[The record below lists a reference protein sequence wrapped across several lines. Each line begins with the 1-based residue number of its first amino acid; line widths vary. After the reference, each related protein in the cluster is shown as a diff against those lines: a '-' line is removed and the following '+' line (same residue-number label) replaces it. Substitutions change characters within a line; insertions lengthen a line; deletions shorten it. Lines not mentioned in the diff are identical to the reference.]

1 MAVEVTDGK
10 FTMPADDV
18 TVNATFKDTRTL
30 YDFVASGAA
39 AETLTKVSLNFQ
51 VNMGEGKEDRTNR
64 DFRGYK
70 DYAGTILPAE
80 CQVALGEEMKVDAQG
95 LIVSQNRYFAVYGL
109 HTGDKVTVI
118 YSGVPEGKQ
127 PAYSVGTSVDTNAK
141 IGENALVS
149 PTSAINSGDV
159 IEITK
164 AGSKN
169 YIIMSVFSGMR
180 IEKVYIQK
188 AALYNVTKA
197 ESITNGDIKL
207 SATTAAAGDEVTVTA
222 TPAEGYELEAIT
234 VKDADENEITVT
246 DGKFIMPA
254 KAVTVSATF
263 KKIVDYYLTGNMT
276 EWGPKADYKLT
287 LNTEAAPG
295 VVEYM
300 ITLDLATTDMFKI
313 ARSDDGTTIVAG
325 GWYPDGMENSYGE
338 HGEITE
344 TANYTV
350 YFRPNADGNADWF
363 YNVIYVVKNGP
374 ATGING
380 IDNNGV
386 AGEKDVYYNL
396 QGVRVANP
404 GKGVYIKNGKK
415 VLVK

>member
-1 MAVEVTDGK
+1 MAVPVTDGK
-10 FTMPADDV
+10 FIMPADDV

-30 YDFVASGAA
+30 FDFVASGAA
-39 AETLTKVSLNFQ
+39 AETLTKVNLNFQ

-109 HTGDKVTVI
+109 HTGDKVTII
-118 YSGVPEGKQ
+118 YSGVPEGSQ

-164 AGSKN
+164 AGTKN

-234 VKDADENEITVT
+234 VTGVNSDLAVIVT
-246 DGKFIMPA
+246 DGKFTMPA
-254 KAVTVSATF
+254 DDVTVNATF
-263 KKIVDYYLTGNMT
+263 KI
-276 EWGPKADYKLT
+276 
-287 LNTEAAPG
+287 
-295 VVEYM
+295 
-300 ITLDLATTDMFKI
+300 
-313 ARSDDGTTIVAG
+313 
-325 GWYPDGMENSYGE
+325 
-338 HGEITE
+338 
-344 TANYTV
+344 
-350 YFRPNADGNADWF
+350 
-363 YNVIYVVKNGP
+363 
-374 ATGING
+374 ATGINNIG
-380 IDNNGV
+380 INADA

-396 QGVRVANP
+396 QGVRVENP
-404 GKGVYIKNGKK
+404 GKGLYIKNGKK